1 MTKQIRIENADQ
13 STFKA
18 QVRVQHKNAA
28 GEWVDAAEAPKPIHA
43 PCSMQ
48 TEYLTDSRR
57 IIVEELPLDA
67 A

>member
-18 QVRVQHKNAA
+18 QIRVQHKMPS
-28 GEWVDAAEAPKPIHA
+28 GEWVDSAEPPKPIHT
-43 PCSMQ
+43 PCSMT

>member
-18 QVRVQHKNAA
+18 QVRVQHKLPS
-28 GEWVDAAEAPKPIHA
+28 GEWVDSAEPPKPIHS
-43 PCSMQ
+43 PTSMAS
-48 TEYLTDSRR
+48 EYLTDSRR
-57 IIVEELPLDA
+57 IIVEELPHGA

>member
-18 QVRVQHKNAA
+18 QTRVQHKIN
-28 GEWVDAAEAPKPIHA
+28 GQWVDSAEPPRPLHN
-43 PCSMQ
+43 PTSMVS
-48 TEYLTDSRR
+48 EYLTDQRR
-57 IIVEELPLDA
+57 IIVEELPAGDA

>member
-1 MTKQIRIENADQ
+1 MTKQIRIENADG

-18 QVRVQHKNAA
+18 QTRVQHKIN
-28 GEWVDAAEAPKPIHA
+28 GQWVDSAEPPRPIHTPTA
-43 PCSMQ
+43 MA

-57 IIVEELPLDA
+57 IIVEELPPDA